1 MTSDCLEMLHVGAGL
16 DNGWWVRQGDL
27 DWWKISVS
35 RRTGVCKTM
44 PNSCRSVWHIAVIFT
59 FLQMLLHENQTN
71 NGYIG
76 DAGLGKR
83 WVVWD
88 YFWEVQVWPQIL
100 LESFVKNPCELWR
113 ELSPIFHMFWTG
125 SFTDKPY
132 TAFLSFLY
140 TPNVSIHLHETLA
153 KVPPSVDL
161 SFKSSCCPH
170 NGMFEELNPWSAPFL
185 HHHFPDIT
193 HFKLWNFTEQ
203 LDSVPELK
211 VKFKNSRGH
220 KFEVPKL
227 KHSDLATEGTA
238 PLVQLSRREDIRH
251 CGQIA
256 HCKVHIMS
264 LVWKSV
270 SWYRWY
276 TIVGINPTIIT
287 IIKDE
292 AGNPFFRS

>member
-1 MTSDCLEMLHVGAGL
+1 MLALGRDGWCGTTSGRCKFDPRSYSSLSSKIPVNCEENYPPYFTCFGQGHSQTSLILHFCLSFTPRMSASTSMRLLLRCPHL
-16 DNGWWVRQGDL
+16 L
-27 DWWKISVS
+27 ISV
-35 RRTGVCKTM
+35 
-44 PNSCRSVWHIAVIFT
+44 
-59 FLQMLLHENQTN
+59 L
-71 NGYIG
+71 
-76 DAGLGKR
+76 
-83 WVVWD
+83 
-88 YFWEVQVWPQIL
+88 
-100 LESFVKNPCELWR
+100 NPVAA
-113 ELSPIFHMFWTG
+113 LS
-125 SFTDKPY
+125 
-132 TAFLSFLY
+132 
-140 TPNVSIHLHETLA
+140 
-153 KVPPSVDL
+153 
-161 SFKSSCCPH
+161 

-270 SWYRWY
+270 S
-276 TIVGINPTIIT
+276 
-287 IIKDE
+287 
-292 AGNPFFRS
+292 